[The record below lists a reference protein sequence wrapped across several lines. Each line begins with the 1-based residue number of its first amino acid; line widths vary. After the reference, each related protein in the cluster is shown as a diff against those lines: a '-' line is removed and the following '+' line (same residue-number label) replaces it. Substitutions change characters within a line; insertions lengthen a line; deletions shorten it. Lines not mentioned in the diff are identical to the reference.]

1 MNRHNFLLLWNQTER
16 RKGRDYAYSSSEA
29 AYHCEL
35 LTTRDPGDNPVN
47 KAFFSHLKAE
57 WGEQFVEA
65 ETFDAL
71 YQLVSRAI
79 AYYNTERYHTSI
91 GCQTPAQFTRQ
102 FLDHLA
108 LESP

>member
-1 MNRHNFLLLWNQTER
+1 MPIHRQ
-16 RKGRDYAYSSSEA
+16 KQ
-29 AYHCEL
+29 
-35 LTTRDPGDNPVN
+35 LTTVSYSRPATPGDNPVN
-47 KAFFSHLKAE
+47 EAFFSHLKAE

-71 YQLVSRAI
+71 HQLVSRAI

-91 GCQTPAQFTRQ
+91 GCQTPAQFTQ
-102 FLDHLA
+102 KFLNHLT